1 MKYLSLQALSWA
13 MCGSLILASPYSQA
27 ASSGTI
33 TFNGKI
39 VANTCNVVVNGGS
52 EDATITLPTV
62 PQASLHVNGET
73 AGQTFFTMAL
83 TGCLGS
89 PDTTEDQVAAYFESG
104 ATVDATTGMLIP
116 TGVGAPANL
125 RLRLL
130 DGQKGYTAIKAGD
143 LANQTT
149 AGSFTSIT
157 GGANI
162 TMHYGVEYYATG
174 AADAGTVTSSV
185 IYTLQYQ

>member
-33 TFNGKI
+33 TFNGQI
-39 VANTCNVVVNGGS
+39 VANTCSVAVNGGTA
-52 EDATITLPTV
+52 DATITLPTV
-62 PQASLHVNGET
+62 PQASLLVAADT

-83 TGCLGS
+83 TGCS
-89 PDTTEDQVAAYFESG
+89 ATPAVTEDQVAAYFESG
-104 ATVDATTGMLIP
+104 TTVDATTGMLIP

-130 DGQKGYTAIKAGD
+130 DGDTAHTPIQAGNM
-143 LANQTT
+143 NQTT
-149 AGSFTSIT
+149 ASTFTSIA

-174 AADAGTVTSSV
+174 AADAGTVNSSV